1 MTWLMFVIIAT
12 FGVITLLIPAFLA
25 LIEND
30 MEKIIAYSTVSQMG
44 YIILA
49 LGFGSA
55 LGLTAALFHMFN
67 HALLKSM
74 LFLAAGAV
82 IYATGTRDITK
93 LGGLI
98 SKTPITALAVL
109 VGGLAVA
116 GLPPLNGFASKLL
129 IYEAGLEA
137 SFRIGGVIGR
147 LYLLYTLI
155 AIFVSALTLLYF
167 MRLFYSVFL
176 GLPSK
181 LTLEARKVPLI
192 MKMPLMILATFSIII
207 GVAPQIIVGSLIN
220 PAVVNILGLS
230 KPSVEVTFLG
240 YSTSI
245 GFYSATILTLVL
257 LASASIVL
265 LIYYI
270 SLTFYKRTTLPPVKV
285 VEELKDFKYEVFT
298 GGEASPP
305 LLPLEETKVTPEEFV
320 FALKTA
326 FSKPYAFSMKGGYER
341 LIIRAAKKIF
351 GFSKE
356 FDIIRFENVSSYV
369 TLYVLIA
376 LIVLLYVLR

>member
-1 MTWLMFVIIAT
+1 MFIIIAT

-30 MEKIIAYSTVSQMG
+30 MKRIIAYSTVSQMG

-176 GLPSK
+176 G
-181 LTLEARKVPLI
+181 
-192 MKMPLMILATFSIII
+192 
-207 GVAPQIIVGSLIN
+207 
-220 PAVVNILGLS
+220 
-230 KPSVEVTFLG
+230 
-240 YSTSI
+240 
-245 GFYSATILTLVL
+245 
-257 LASASIVL
+257 
-265 LIYYI
+265 
-270 SLTFYKRTTLPPVKV
+270 
-285 VEELKDFKYEVFT
+285 
-298 GGEASPP
+298 
-305 LLPLEETKVTPEEFV
+305 
-320 FALKTA
+320 
-326 FSKPYAFSMKGGYER
+326 
-341 LIIRAAKKIF
+341 
-351 GFSKE
+351 
-356 FDIIRFENVSSYV
+356 
-369 TLYVLIA
+369 
-376 LIVLLYVLR
+376 